1 MYVIYGLEDKRVP
14 EIFYVGMTDN
24 VYARFAQHIQCD
36 GSNPAKDARILDMK
50 ANNVMTGMVELQR
63 VGGFDLA
70 RARESYWIQ
79 HYYQLGA
86 PITNQV
92 IPLVQN
98 EPVALSPA
106 QIRLGPRMTLDE
118 QRFYVRQLADT
129 GISHPAIY
137 AMVEKYIPR
146 EMVRFLLREYAVVN
160 APRADV
166 PPEDRLYHRTTQ
178 VLEAMA
184 SGINTKDGIIE
195 RVWRVKKGKGQGY
208 QEAGFE
214 YEQVMR
220 TISNMARK
228 GMELEDA

>member
-24 VYARFAQHIQCD
+24 VYARFAQHLQCD

-50 ANNVMTGMVELQR
+50 ANNVMVGIIELQR
-63 VGGFDLA
+63 VGSFDLA
-70 RARESYWIQ
+70 LARESYWMQ
-79 HYYQLGA
+79 HYYHLGT
-86 PITNQV
+86 PLTNQV

-129 GISHPAIY
+129 GISQAAIY

-146 EMVRFLLREYAVVN
+146 EMVKFLLREYAN
-160 APRADV
+160 TNRPKPGAAPKAV
-166 PPEDRLYHRTTQ
+166 LNHRIDQ
-178 VLEAMA
+178 VMEIPGENMRDC
-184 SGINTKDGIIE
+184 IK
-195 RVWRVKKGKGQGY
+195 RVWNAVPGDNEGWKLAKS
-208 QEAGFE
+208 E
-214 YEQVMR
+214 YEEVLK
-220 TISNMARK
+220 TIHQLARK
-228 GMELEDA
+228 GMEVEE